1 MEHQQNFCRNGPLCG
16 QGGSVFGNYKV
27 IIVCLGLLNAVLF
40 ISAVVLGVKCA
51 QVKQASLEVSHSPA
65 SEVISEVAFLRS
77 NHSDVIEAEKQ
88 AMRALA
94 NAIKSH
100 TQLKEQIEQQKII
113 NDGYQKQ
120 VEALQ
125 VEKTHLQ
132 ANISA
137 LGSTCGK
144 CPLGWLIFNSSC
156 YFFSYTEST
165 TVKKNWHKSREDCI
179 KRGADLVV
187 IDNQQEQEFISHTI
201 NDMRSGRDV
210 WASGFWIGLTDKET
224 EGTWVW
230 LNNVTE
236 VEPRY
241 WMDGE
246 PNDWNTAEDCGVA
259 IYSDENPWKTRYDGA
274 CRQRQLQWICE
285 INQS

>member
-1 MEHQQNFCRNGPLCG
+1 MEWQQNFNRDGPLCG
-16 QGGSVFGNYKV
+16 Q
-27 IIVCLGLLNAVLF
+27 
-40 ISAVVLGVKCA
+40 SAQA
-51 QVKQASLEVSHSPA
+51 KQASLQVSHSA
-65 SEVISEVAFLRS
+65 VISEVTFLRS
-77 NHSDVIEAEKQ
+77 NHSDVITAEKQ
-88 AMRALA
+88 AWRALA
-94 NAIKSH
+94 NAIKNH
-100 TQLKEQIEQQKII
+100 TQLKEQIEQKKII

-132 ANISA
+132 GNISA
-137 LGSTCGK
+137 LGSSCGK
-144 CPLGWLIFNSSC
+144 CPLGWLIFNSRC

-165 TVKKNWHKSREDCI
+165 TVKKNWYKSREDCI

-201 NDMRSGRDV
+201 NNMRSGRDV
-210 WASGFWIGLTDKET
+210 WASGFWIGLTDMET

-236 VEPRY
+236 VEQRY

-246 PNDWNTAEDCGVA
+246 PNDMRTGEDCGVA
-259 IYSDENPWKTRYDGA
+259 VYSDENPWKTRYDSA
-274 CRQRQLQWICE
+274 CPHRQLQGPQPHTFPTQLLQTTS
-285 INQS
+285 NSN

>member
-1 MEHQQNFCRNGPLCG
+1 MERQQNFNRDG

-40 ISAVVLGVKCA
+40 VAAVVLGFKCA
-51 QVKQASLEVSHSPA
+51 QAKQASLLVSHSAA
-65 SEVISEVAFLRS
+65 SEVIGEVTFLRS
-77 NHSDVIEAEKQ
+77 NHSDVIGAEKH
-88 AMRALA
+88 ATRALA
-94 NAIKSH
+94 NAIKNH

-113 NDGYQKQ
+113 NDGFQKQ

-125 VEKTHLQ
+125 VEKTNLQ

-187 IDNQQEQEFISHTI
+187 IDNQHEQEFVSHTI
-201 NDMRSGRDV
+201 NDMRSGQNV
-210 WASGFWIGLTDKET
+210 WTSGFWIGLTDMET

-236 VEPRY
+236 VEQRY

-246 PNDWNTAEDCGVA
+246 PNDMHTGEDCGIAV
-259 IYSDENPWKTRYDGA
+259 YSDENPWKTRYDGV
-274 CRQRQLQWICE
+274 CHQRQLQWICE
-285 INQS
+285 IDQS

>member
-1 MEHQQNFCRNGPLCG
+1 MYQLCTKAPIKCIKVCACKLSTCENMLEEKVL
-16 QGGSVFGNYKV
+16 QKDEIHIGSSFTK
-27 IIVCLGLLNAVLF
+27 
-40 ISAVVLGVKCA
+40 
-51 QVKQASLEVSHSPA
+51 
-65 SEVISEVAFLRS
+65 R
-77 NHSDVIEAEKQ
+77 
-88 AMRALA
+88 
-94 NAIKSH
+94 
-100 TQLKEQIEQQKII
+100 
-113 NDGYQKQ
+113 
-120 VEALQ
+120 
-125 VEKTHLQ
+125 
-132 ANISA
+132 
-137 LGSTCGK
+137 STCGK

-187 IDNQQEQEFISHTI
+187 IDNQQDFFLFFCLHLLH
-201 NDMRSGRDV
+201 
-210 WASGFWIGLTDKET
+210 GFWIGLTDKET